1 MKRKT
6 LLPVMLLAGSIGLTG
21 CFSSTRIV
29 QQTQAPDLFRSA
41 TVETVM
47 KDIQDRNAKI
57 QTLNSSVLI
66 TATTG
71 GGRTGK
77 ETVYTSLKGYIFIRK
92 PRDLRVLLQLPVF
105 GSRALD
111 MVSNGD
117 GFTLM
122 HTAPP
127 GHPDVWM
134 QGSNIV
140 TKPSANGLEN
150 LRPPVF
156 FDSLLI
162 AGPSEDEVVTMH
174 ESTRLIQPTDKHKP
188 VIEEPD
194 YDLTVMKK
202 TARSGVLQTERV
214 IHISRVNMLPYQ
226 QDIYDDKGV
235 QIVTTATYDKY
246 QDAGGVE
253 QFPMLINISR
263 PLDQYELKI
272 EVTKLTLNQKLEDDQ
287 FQLPI
292 PSGVTVQKMQ

>member
-1 MKRKT
+1 MKRP
-6 LLPVMLLAGSIGLTG
+6 LSLSALLLAGSICLAG

-29 QQTQAPDLFRSA
+29 QQTQAPDLFKSA

-47 KDIQDRNAKI
+47 KQIQDRNAKI
-57 QTLNSSVLI
+57 ETLNSSVLI

-122 HTAPP
+122 HTTPP
-127 GHPDVWM
+127 GHPDVWI
-134 QGSNIV
+134 QGSNVV

-162 AGPSEDEVVTMH
+162 AGPSADEVVTMH
-174 ESTRLIQPTDKHKP
+174 ESTRLIPPTDKHKP
-188 VIEEPD
+188 MIEEPD

-202 TARSGVLQTERV
+202 TAVNGVLQTERV
-214 IHISRVNMLPYQ
+214 IHINRTNMLPYQ

-235 QIVTTATYDKY
+235 QVVTTATYDKY
-246 QDAGGVE
+246 QDAGGIE

-292 PSGVTVQKMQ
+292 PAGVTVQKMQ

>member
-1 MKRKT
+1 MAF
-6 LLPVMLLAGSIGLTG
+6 LLGSMGLLG
-21 CFSSTRIV
+21 CISSTRIV
-29 QQTQAPDLFRSA
+29 QQTQAPDLFKSA
-41 TVETVM
+41 SVEHVVQQL
-47 KDIQDRNAKI
+47 QDRDAKV
-57 QTLNSSVLI
+57 QTLSSSVLI

-71 GGRTGK
+71 GGRTGT
-77 ETVYTSLKGYIFIRK
+77 ETTYTSLKGYIFVRK

-134 QGSNIV
+134 QGTNVV
-140 TKPSANGLEN
+140 TRPSKNGLEN

-156 FDSLLI
+156 FDSLLVRGV
-162 AGPSEDEVVTMH
+162 AADELVTMH
-174 ESTRLIQPTDKHKP
+174 ESTRLVQPTEKHKP

-202 TARSGVLQTERV
+202 GTGNVLITERV
-214 IHISRVNMLPYQ
+214 IHISRINMLPYQ
-226 QDIYDDKGV
+226 QDIYDDMGV
-235 QIVTTATYDKY
+235 QVVTTATYDKY
-246 QDAGGVE
+246 QDSGVE

-263 PLDQYELKI
+263 PLDQYQLKI
-272 EVTKLTLNQKLEDDQ
+272 EVTKLSLNQKLEDDQ
-287 FQLPI
+287 FLLPI
-292 PSGVTVQKMQ
+292 PDGVTVQKMQ

>member
-1 MKRKT
+1 
-6 LLPVMLLAGSIGLTG
+6 MLLAGSIGLTG